1 MRINHFLFWV
11 CLATSLSATGQGVYL
26 TAYKKVNVGSK
37 SIKSIAFSSTSK
49 WFSTASETG
58 EVYIGSL
65 EDAGMIGKLPPGAA
79 VMVMDFVEQD
89 KSLLVL
95 DKNGKLARFDM
106 TNKQPAFTGTSGNI
120 KLAALD
126 PNQQYL
132 SYITKDAALEIFDL
146 KAGMTLGRTKA
157 IPASANGVFMG
168 FDRFGQQVA
177 VINKLGE
184 TITWNIL
191 NQQLLRQLKLQSGE
205 YAGSRSVIHSASTSY
220 GGDHFMVGMQEV
232 FIPTGGMQGRNQ
244 PERRNLVVSYD
255 WVSGQEYKRIPM
267 KLRADDM
274 TLGPGFSAMISADSR
289 SVSVV
294 NIERGEITSSV
305 AVDEKPTA
313 VSFSDDFT
321 YLAVG
326 TVAGNVYFFEVIR
339 NNPLDIKIIQP
350 KVSRNYGDEII
361 KDTNLT
367 VQGLIEGTAPISRIL
382 VNGQPVQRSSGG
394 QFSADVA
401 LTKGKNRIKI
411 EVENTDRSVTEKD
424 IYVTCEPADK
434 TAKVATPHV
443 STGKRYALI
452 IGNGDYVQ
460 SAKLKNT
467 VNDAKSME
475 AALKELNFEVQTLL
489 NASYEQ
495 MKEAVLRFGDR
506 IQEADISLFY
516 YAGHGLEVDGTN
528 YLVPTDA
535 TINSALDVKLK
546 AVPLTGITRTMEYA
560 NDEGLNMIIL
570 DACRN
575 NPFPTGKRSSGSGLM
590 RVQAPS
596 GTLIAYATDPGATA
610 SDGDGVNGLYTG
622 ELVKQLRISQRIDDI
637 FMNTRNE
644 VERISNGSQRPW
656 EEARLKGVFYLK

>member
-1 MRINHFLFWV
+1 MRIHRFLFWA
-11 CLATSLSATGQGVYL
+11 CLATSLSATAQGVYL
-26 TAYKKVNVGSK
+26 TAYKKINVSSK
-37 SIKSIAFSSTSK
+37 PIKGIAFSSSSQWFATS
-49 WFSTASETG
+49 TEAG
-58 EVYIGSL
+58 EVYIGST
-65 EDAGMIGKLPPGAA
+65 EETTAIGKLPPGGQ
-79 VMVMDFVEQD
+79 VLVMDFVEQD

-95 DKNGKLARFDM
+95 DKNGKLTRFDM
-106 TNKQPAFTGTSGNI
+106 TSRQPAFASTTGSI

-132 SYITKDAALEIFDL
+132 SYITKESMLEVFDL

-157 IPASANGVFMG
+157 IPASSSGVFMG

-184 TITWNIL
+184 TVTWNIL

-205 YAGSRSVIHSASTSY
+205 YGGSRSVIHAASTSF

-232 FIPTGGMQGRNQ
+232 FIPSGGMQGRNQ
-244 PERRNLVVSYD
+244 PERRNLVISYD
-255 WVSGQEYKRIPM
+255 WVSGQEYKRIPT
-267 KLRADDM
+267 KLRTDDM
-274 TLGPGFSAMISADSR
+274 CLGPGVSAVISADSR
-289 SVSVV
+289 TVSLI

-326 TVAGNVYFFEVIR
+326 TVSGNVYFYEVVR
-339 NNPLDIKIIQP
+339 NNPLGIKITQP

-367 VQGLIEGTAPISRIL
+367 VQGIVEGTAPVSRIL
-382 VNGQPVQRSSGG
+382 VNGQVVQPSTGG
-394 QFSADVA
+394 QFSADVQ
-401 LTKGKNRIKI
+401 LNKGKNRIKI

-424 IYVTCEPADK
+424 IYVTCEPSNKIVKDSP
-434 TAKVATPHV
+434 AKV
-443 STGKRYALI
+443 SSGKRFALV
-452 IGNGDYVQ
+452 IGNGDYIQ

-467 VNDAKSME
+467 VNDARSIE
-475 AALKELNFEVQTLL
+475 GALKELNFEVQTLY

-495 MKEAVLRFGDR
+495 MKEAVFRFGDR
-506 IQEADISLFY
+506 IQQADISLFY

-546 AVPLTGITRTMEYA
+546 AIPLTGITRTMEYA

-575 NPFPTGKRSSGSGLM
+575 NPFPTGKRSSGSGLT

-596 GTLIAYATDPGATA
+596 GTLIAYATDPGSTA

-622 ELVKQLRISQRIDDI
+622 ELVKQLRVSQRIDDI

-644 VERISNGSQRPW
+644 VERISNGTQRPW